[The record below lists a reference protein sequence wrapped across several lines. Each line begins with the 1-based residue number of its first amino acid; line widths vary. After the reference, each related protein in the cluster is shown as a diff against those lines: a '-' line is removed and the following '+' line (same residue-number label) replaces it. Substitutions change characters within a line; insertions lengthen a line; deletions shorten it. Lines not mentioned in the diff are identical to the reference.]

1 MVYYKETKK
10 IGLYK
15 RRHTKP
21 KKNTATNQVK
31 LSMLFKWYAEDF
43 GNNREEILAW
53 ILDHLADPDKKQAL
67 KDVGE
72 GPNVSYITYDWGNN
86 AKE

>member
-1 MVYYKETKK
+1 
-10 IGLYK
+10 
-15 RRHTKP
+15 
-21 KKNTATNQVK
+21 
-31 LSMLFKWYAEDF
+31 MLFKWYAEDF

-53 ILDHLADPDKKQAL
+53 ILEHLADPEKKQAM
-67 KDVGE
+67 KDVGD